1 MPLAPGTKLG
11 PYEILSPLG
20 AGGMGEVY
28 RARDTRL
35 ERSVAIKILP
45 AHLSADPARK
55 LRFEREAKTVSALNH
70 PNICSLFDVGS
81 QNGTD
86 FLVMECIEGESLAQ
100 RIARGPLPVEQAL
113 KIGAE
118 IADALDKAHHSGVV
132 HRDLKP
138 ANIML
143 TKSGAK
149 LLDFGLAKPAIEP
162 ASGVT
167 LTNAAASSPV
177 TEQGTIV
184 GTFQYMSPEQVEG
197 KEIDGRSDIFSLG
210 AVLYEALTGQ
220 RAFEGKSQLSV
231 ASAILEK
238 EPTPISS
245 IKPLTPHNFD
255 HIVRRCLAKD
265 PDDRWQSARDLALEL
280 KSISPTDSSSQ
291 SGVAVPFPAR
301 DRLPT
306 FLPWAIAAAAVLAS
320 LALFL
325 FSTKHASPAAPTYSS
340 IVPNSGTPFQIEGD
354 LGAPPALAPDG
365 SAVVFG
371 ASDDLWYRSLRTGT
385 ERILPGA
392 HGGSFP
398 FWSPDSSSVAFFAD
412 GKLKILDISTNAV
425 RTLCDAPSA
434 RGGSWGVTGIILFSP
449 QVRDVIYQIPATGGT
464 PVAVT
469 TLDTKIHSTHRWPCF
484 LPDGQHF
491 LYLASNHSAAQSEQ
505 NGVFVASLDGK
516 LNRFL
521 ISSLSGAI
529 FAQNHFLFVRD
540 AALYVQPF
548 DLNKIALTGSPTPIT
563 DGVVVDLGVWHAT
576 FTASETNELIYQTG
590 SSMAHSRMEWVDRQG
605 KHLSFVGEKG
615 VYQSPR
621 LSHDSQHILV
631 NLGDPAGDMWLFD
644 STGPNKSRLTFEGA
658 SNSEGVWSPDNSRFA
673 FSVGQPMHYKLVTR
687 PSSGAGPE
695 TVLQDVADNSAPTDW
710 SPDGRYIL
718 SERFLHG
725 GSEIWL
731 HPLALGEP
739 ARPLLAS
746 APISGLQSSGQFSPD
761 GKFVALTMSAATGPQ
776 IFIVPFPSGNGMWQ
790 VSTEGGRWPRWRR
803 DGKELYFVDLRNELC
818 VVSIAEKP
826 GGIEIG
832 HAVPLFTFQPTPRTY
847 RQGMIEFDV
856 TSDGKRFLLNAAAD
870 ENVRPLTLLQ
880 NWTNLL
886 PARR

>member
-1 MPLAPGTKLG
+1 
-11 PYEILSPLG
+11 
-20 AGGMGEVY
+20 MGEVY

-100 RIARGPLPVEQAL
+100 RIARGALPVEQVL

-143 TKSGAK
+143 TKSAAK

-197 KEIDGRSDIFSLG
+197 KELDGRSDIFSLG

-220 RAFEGKSQLSV
+220 RAFQGKSQLSV

-238 EPTPISS
+238 EPAPITS
-245 IKPLTPHNFD
+245 IKPFTPRNFD

-265 PDDRWQSARDLALEL
+265 RDDRWQSARDLGLEL
-280 KSISPTDSSSQ
+280 KSVSSTDSSSQ
-291 SGVAVPFPAR
+291 SDGAVPFPAR
-301 DRLPT
+301 HRLPK
-306 FLPWAIAAAAVLAS
+306 FLAWAIAAAALLAS

-325 FSTKHASPAAPTYSS
+325 FSSKHASPAAPTYSS

-354 LGAPPALAPDG
+354 FGAPPALAPDG

-371 ASDDLWYRSLRTGT
+371 AADDLWYCSLRTGT
-385 ERILPGA
+385 ERTLPGA
-392 HGGSFP
+392 HGGYFP
-398 FWSPDSSSVAFFAD
+398 FWSPDSSSVGFFAD
-412 GKLKILDISTNAV
+412 GKLKTVDIATNAV
-425 RTLCDAPSA
+425 RSLCDAPSA
-434 RGGSWGVTGIILFSP
+434 RGGSWSTTGIILFSP
-449 QVRDVIYQIPATGGT
+449 MVRDVIYQIRATGGT
-464 PVAVT
+464 PVAAT
-469 TLDTKIHSTHRWPCF
+469 KLDTKFHSTHRWPCF

-491 LYLASNHSAAQSEQ
+491 LYLATNHYAAKAEQ
-505 NGVFVASLDGK
+505 NGIFVASLDGK

-529 FAQNHFLFVRD
+529 FAQNRFLFVRD

-548 DLNKIALTGSPTPIT
+548 DLNKFALTGSPTPIA

-576 FTASETNELIYQTG
+576 FTASETNEVIYQTG
-590 SSMAHSRMEWVDRQG
+590 SSMAHSRLEWVDRQG
-605 KHLSFVGEKG
+605 KHLSFVGGKD

-621 LSHDSQHILV
+621 LSLDSQHILV
-631 NLGDPAGDMWLFD
+631 NLGDPAGDMWLLD
-644 STGPNKSRLTFEGA
+644 STGASKTRLTFEGA
-658 SNSEGVWSPDNSRFA
+658 SNSEAAWSPDNSRFA
-673 FSVGQPMHYKLVTR
+673 YSLGQPSRFKFVVR
-687 PSSGAGPE
+687 PTSGSGPE
-695 TVLQDVADNSAPTDW
+695 TVLQEAADNDSPTDW
-710 SPDGRYIL
+710 SPDGRYII
-718 SERFLHG
+718 SERILHG
-725 GSEIWL
+725 TNEIWL
-731 HPLALGEP
+731 HPLTPDEP
-739 ARPLLAS
+739 AKPLLPSLAT
-746 APISGLQSSGQFSPD
+746 AGLQSSGQFSPD
-761 GKFVALTMSAATGPQ
+761 GKFLSFTMAASNGPQ
-776 IFIVPFPSGNGMWQ
+776 IFIVPFPSGNGLWQ
-790 VSTEGGRWPRWRR
+790 VSTEGGKWARWRR
-803 DGKELYFVDLRNELC
+803 DGKELYFINLRNELC

-832 HAVPLFTFQPTPRTY
+832 HAVPLFTFQPTPRAY

-856 TSDGKRFLLNAAAD
+856 ASDGKRFLLNAAAD
-870 ENVRPLTLLQ
+870 QNVRPLTLLQ

-886 PARR
+886 PARP